1 MASALIST
9 PTTALHHSLRSSDAS
24 VHVHET
30 FDTAMPFVD
39 EVLEVSPVQSGVSFS
54 QTVDIVIPHSAPMF
68 NDSWLKVTLPAL
80 TNADHFYIPKAG
92 YVLLKTVKIFVGA
105 QLIHEYNGHHD
116 AIYGEFEDD
125 NRCAAGQGPNTLYIP
140 IRIATGHGRKFAV
153 PLHKL
158 RCSGNDMKLQI
169 TYASQKEIT
178 ASYVDGGLHTNTN
191 LTSTVSLDTK
201 LILRYVHID
210 SRELALHPNS
220 FTWAGKYVQHYHV
233 SFESGKAIRLPF
245 TGICYELIIV
255 VRDKPH
261 TDNGEHFWRFRPL
274 DKIEL
279 KCDNIKHLEL
289 LRGVTS
295 MDGTA
300 AADVADALHPHPCS
314 DIQPRNVGQF
324 GTEFIYSLPFGTDV
338 ADNTKMFGGLDM
350 GAFKTIELTLTT
362 LKTYT
367 SEAKPW
373 PTSTAATTTRSPSP
387 TAAPTAAST
396 RVLVSQGGHSMM
408 DIGEGSKKQRQALK
422 NDLKADMDGIV
433 NKYLPGTIMPEV
445 PVVDGTKADI
455 YTPEDKARGLG
466 LSGGETKTLP
476 AMKYTPSM
484 EKLMRM
490 GIRQQLQ
497 NANPGR
503 TINEEDVEN
512 AFSLRK
518 EIMIRDFD
526 QWAMT
531 AFDLKQ
537 PGVAKM
543 LEEYYPELLE
553 RITNMIEQDIE
564 IQRFDKYQK
573 VFFPMNYDD
582 LVMKWARE
590 RGWIKTMEEI
600 EKENLLGPAG
610 RYGRRRRTPGLRAG
624 YTPDLSPMFNA
635 QTANISSAVNKP
647 YGRNDNLLPRVVNP
661 LPALQ
666 SNQLATRSRKGA
678 WKRSVQ
684 GGRQITMLAET
695 NARKAE
701 MYDLAARA
709 LRPGQ

>member
-9 PTTALHHSLRSSDAS
+9 PSTALHHSLRSSDAS

-92 YVLLKTVKIFVGA
+92 YVLLKKVKIFVGA
-105 QLIHEYNGHHD
+105 QLIHEYDGHYD

-125 NRCAAGQGPNTLYIP
+125 KSVVQHVDMVNNLWAHQPLRRRGKAPNTLYIP

-169 TYASQKEIT
+169 TYASQKEVT
-178 ASYVDGGLHTNTN
+178 ASFVDGGLHTNTN

-279 KCDNIKHLEL
+279 KCDNIKVLDSSNHDAHFLRTAIAHKEHTHAPARKHLEL

-300 AADVADALHPHPCS
+300 AADVADALHPHPWSGNDTAPTTLATHDGHSS

-362 LKTYT
+362 LKTYG
-367 SEAKPW
+367 ADKP
-373 PTSTAATTTRSPSP
+373 
-387 TAAPTAAST
+387 
-396 RVLVSQGGHSMM
+396 V
-408 DIGEGSKKQRQALK
+408 
-422 NDLKADMDGIV
+422 
-433 NKYLPGTIMPEV
+433 
-445 PVVDGTKADI
+445 ADI
-455 YTPEDKARGLG
+455 YCRYYNEITFTN
-466 LSGGETKTLP
+466 GG
-476 AMKYTPSM
+476 AY
-484 EKLMRM
+484 R
-490 GIRQQLQ
+490 
-497 NANPGR
+497 
-503 TINEEDVEN
+503 
-512 AFSLRK
+512 
-518 EIMIRDFD
+518 
-526 QWAMT
+526 
-531 AFDLKQ
+531 
-537 PGVAKM
+537 
-543 LEEYYPELLE
+543 
-553 RITNMIEQDIE
+553 
-564 IQRFDKYQK
+564 RFH
-573 VFFPMNYDD
+573 
-582 LVMKWARE
+582 
-590 RGWIKTMEEI
+590 
-600 EKENLLGPAG
+600 
-610 RYGRRRRTPGLRAG
+610 
-624 YTPDLSPMFNA
+624 
-635 QTANISSAVNKP
+635 
-647 YGRNDNLLPRVVNP
+647 
-661 LPALQ
+661 
-666 SNQLATRSRKGA
+666 
-678 WKRSVQ
+678 
-684 GGRQITMLAET
+684 
-695 NARKAE
+695 
-701 MYDLAARA
+701 
-709 LRPGQ
+709 